1 MRTSFVLHNDIQ
13 PSLDIL
19 SNAEAGK
26 FIKAIVHYSCFG
38 EMPEKLT
45 GATAILFAVVR
56 AQLDRDNAKYERVS
70 AVRAAAGK
78 KSAGVRQGKAQP
90 EAEIAES
97 SPPLPAVDKEME
109 PLLKYRE
116 KLRKDLGITD

>member
-70 AVRAAAGK
+70 AVRAAVGK
-78 KSAGVRQGKAQP
+78 KGADVRHGRAPAEDESAETVTA
-90 EAEIAES
+90 
-97 SPPLPAVDKEME
+97 PAPDNEME
-109 PLLKYRE
+109 LLLKYRE
-116 KLRKDLGITD
+116 KLRRDMGITG